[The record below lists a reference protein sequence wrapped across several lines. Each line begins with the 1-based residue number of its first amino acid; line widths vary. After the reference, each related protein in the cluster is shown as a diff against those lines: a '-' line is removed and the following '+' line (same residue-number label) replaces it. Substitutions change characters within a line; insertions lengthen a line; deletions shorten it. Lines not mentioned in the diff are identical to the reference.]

1 MFWGPV
7 LVLLFLFVIGPIGLL
22 IVGAIWSALS
32 AWLLSKR
39 RRVAL
44 DTLKGHRHKVF
55 AVAFSPDGKRLASAS
70 WDKTVKVWEAQQA
83 DERAKAQP
91 PAPGK

>member
-32 AWLLSKR
+32 AWLLSQDADR
-39 RRVAL
+39 RA
-44 DTLKGHRHKVF
+44 G
-55 AVAFSPDGKRLASAS
+55 
-70 WDKTVKVWEAQQA
+70 
-83 DERAKAQP
+83 
-91 PAPGK
+91 APVEQS